1 MLGFT
6 LNVSPE
12 AVEEAAVELALDLA
26 FADRIEVVQVAEL
39 LLGDPRVLAYADHAL
54 RGSASSTRASV
65 CLARVY
71 GET

>member
-39 LLGDPRVLAYADHAL
+39 LLGYPRLLPA
-54 RGSASSTRASV
+54 T
-65 CLARVY
+65 
-71 GET
+71 